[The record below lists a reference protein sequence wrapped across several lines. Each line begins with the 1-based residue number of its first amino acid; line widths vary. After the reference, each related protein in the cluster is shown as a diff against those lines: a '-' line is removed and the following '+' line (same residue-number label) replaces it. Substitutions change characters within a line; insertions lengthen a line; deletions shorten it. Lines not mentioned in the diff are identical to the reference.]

1 MHTGGKIDAP
11 KREMIE
17 KLTAEVIRFWRAEE
31 NGIWEVMDKRPFT
44 YGKIMCWVALERAR
58 ELRGDKDGAIAEAC
72 AAIKAEI
79 MERGIVDHSGQKILS
94 SEMDKME
101 LDASSLLAFTTGF
114 LPEYLA
120 KSTREAIEQ
129 ELLTR
134 SVPAPQQRDPRG
146 RVIFAL
152 QLLLDQSPHPRGAPG
167 ARRGVVDAGDRQ
179 AQPARLALGGNQP

>member
-129 ELLTR
+129 DLSRGSFLRRNNEIPEEGSFLLCSFFWINHLIREGHLARAR
-134 SVPAPQQRDPRG
+134 SC
-146 RVIFAL
+146 
-152 QLLLDQSPHPRGAPG
+152 
-167 ARRGVVDAGDRQ
+167 
-179 AQPARLALGGNQP
+179 